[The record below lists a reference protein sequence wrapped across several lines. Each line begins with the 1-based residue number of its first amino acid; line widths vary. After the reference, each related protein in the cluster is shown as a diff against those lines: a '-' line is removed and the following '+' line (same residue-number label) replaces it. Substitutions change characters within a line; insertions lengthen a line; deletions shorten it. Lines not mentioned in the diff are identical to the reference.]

1 MGEETARRL
10 TGLAVGC
17 YKRDQAHK
25 VLRRSCKKKAAI
37 LSSIPPAPGKVG
49 FAESGYL
56 RRERLC
62 KISGCFSF

>member
-37 LSSIPPAPGKVG
+37 LSSIPPAPGLSLQCL
-49 FAESGYL
+49 ASHL
-56 RRERLC
+56 QD
-62 KISGCFSF
+62 